1 LARFWTQTG
10 VAGEEASMQSEI
22 ALPARWPA
30 CGGRSPVFR
39 GAMKSVIWQGFKYIR
54 NGDGI
59 EEVYHL
65 ADDPEEKDNLADSVS
80 PELLNDL
87 RAVLRD

>member
-1 LARFWTQTG
+1 MTPDRETA
-10 VAGEEASMQSEI
+10 VQSEI
-22 ALPARWPA
+22 AMPARWPA

-54 NGDGI
+54 NGDGM

-65 ADDPEEKDNLADSVS
+65 ADDPQEVHNLADSIS
-80 PELLNDL
+80 PEVLDDL
-87 RAVLRD
+87 RGALCN